1 MVKHFQKSLKC
12 QEKSLNARI
21 KKLNCLFTK
30 YREQEK
36 KFHQK
41 SLNENNVFNPK
52 IEFVYFQE
60 IAKNVGR
67 KSLKL

>member
-1 MVKHFQKSLKC
+1 MSGKISQCKDK
-12 QEKSLNARI
+12 

-36 KFHQK
+36 NLEQK
-41 SLNENNVFNPK
+41 SLNQNNVFNPE

-67 KSLKL
+67 KSLK

>member
-1 MVKHFQKSLKC
+1 MVKHFQQSLKC

-21 KKLNCLFTK
+21 KKKFNCLLN
-30 YREQEK
+30 
-36 KFHQK
+36 
-41 SLNENNVFNPK
+41 LNENNVFNPE
-52 IEFVYFQE
+52 IDFVYFQE